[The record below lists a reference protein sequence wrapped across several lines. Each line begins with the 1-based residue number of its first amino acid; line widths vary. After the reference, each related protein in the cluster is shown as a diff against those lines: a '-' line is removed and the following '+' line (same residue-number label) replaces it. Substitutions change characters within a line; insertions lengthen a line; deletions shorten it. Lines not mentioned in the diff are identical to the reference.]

1 MTAKKRGWESG
12 MEPPWESV
20 VRSGVDGLDIELNK
34 IEKQGRKEP
43 TDQGR
48 NEERK

>member
-34 IEKQGRKEP
+34 IEKQGRKE
-43 TDQGR
+43 GR
-48 NEERK
+48 KEGRKKGRK